1 MPVVPNT
8 SFNLK
13 GEPIVNTQGDAFNT
27 FTKREMDCLVLDNF
41 LRNHPRSRGHGS
53 VMKHL
58 LGFNPAYA
66 APKGSGTFKLGHCRT
81 VVVLGTVARVLHD
94 RQSLRICVARVRQA

>member
-13 GEPIVNTQGDAFNT
+13 GEPIVYTPGDAFNT

-41 LRNHPRSRGHGS
+41 LRNHPRSEGHGS

-58 LGFNPAYA
+58 LALTQHTPP
-66 APKGSGTFKLGHCRT
+66 PKEAVHSN
-81 VVVLGTVARVLHD
+81 
-94 RQSLRICVARVRQA
+94 